1 MRDQQAVMCR
11 LLLSLLPLPLPLQ
24 LLALLLLPVVAVLLL
39 WRCRNVREW
48 AHGHGSLAG
57 SRDR

>member
-1 MRDQQAVMCR
+1 MCR